1 METGTQISLRE
12 RIRINLV
19 SAMDEANV
27 NQVQLADK
35 LGIKKGTVNNWV
47 RGNNSPDVDIVPR
60 ICAVLG
66 IDIEKLYA
74 PSDSEQINAA
84 MRKENSPPLSDE
96 EIKIAKDYRA
106 LDAHGKCMVRL
117 VIAEE
122 LKHTVSRKGI
132 VTLPTAFQRVHPG
145 IRGLDDD
152 NDPKTNMVSVPARN
166 GGLVYWA
173 LSEKQFAQYNAL
185 VMQENEESAADDV

>member
-1 METGTQISLRE
+1 MGIGKRIKEARISKGLTQEELARE
-12 RIRINLV
+12 
-19 SAMDEANV
+19 
-27 NQVQLADK
+27 
-35 LGIKKGTVNNWV
+35 LGITKG
-47 RGNNSPDVDIVPR
+47 
-60 ICAVLG
+60 AVANY
-66 IDIEKLYA
+66 ENETSHPKEPVLYA
-74 PSDSEQINAA
+74 LIDTLGVDPNYLFQDCVSVLSN
-84 MRKENSPPLSDE
+84 KNSPPLSDE

-106 LDAHGKCMVRL
+106 LDTHGKCMVRL